1 MDTQKRILR
10 CIVILNW
17 VLFVVATFVGFL
29 WLPKLF
35 AMGILAGGLIV
46 TVNFHLLWRTL
57 KKAFIP
63 ERLVSHHV
71 VIAKYYMRFFVSAII
86 LFILISQHWVDP
98 LGLFVGLSIVVTS
111 IFLAT
116 LCEFKKLIFK
126 EAI

>member
-1 MDTQKRILR
+1 MDTQKRILKFV
-10 CIVILNW
+10 VIANW
-17 VLFVVATFVGFL
+17 VIFVIVTIGGFTL
-29 WLPKLF
+29 MSHLF

-57 KKAFIP
+57 AKAFQP

-86 LFILISQHWVDP
+86 LMILISQHWVDP

-111 IFLAT
+111 IMLAT
-116 LCEFKKLIFK
+116 ICEFKKIIFK

>member
-1 MDTQKRILR
+1 MDTQKRILK
-10 CIVILNW
+10 CIVISNW
-17 VLFVVATFVGFL
+17 VLFVAATFVGFV

-57 KKAFIP
+57 KKAFVP

-71 VIAKYYMRFFVSAII
+71 VIAKYYMRFIVSGII

-111 IFLAT
+111 ILLAT
-116 LCEFKKLIFK
+116 LCEFKKLLFK

>member
-1 MDTQKRILR
+1 VDTQKRILK
-10 CIVILNW
+10 CIVISNW
-17 VLFVVATFVGFL
+17 VLFVAATFVGFV

-57 KKAFIP
+57 KKAFVP

-71 VIAKYYMRFFVSAII
+71 VIAKYYMRFIVSGII

-111 IFLAT
+111 ILLAT
-116 LCEFKKLIFK
+116 LCEFKKLLFK

>member
-1 MDTQKRILR
+1 METQRRILK
-10 CIVILNW
+10 
-17 VLFVVATFVGFL
+17 FVVITN
-29 WLPKLF
+29 WILF
-35 AMGILAGGLIV
+35 AAVTIGGFVWLSQLFALGILAGGLIV

-57 KKAFIP
+57 KKAFKP

-71 VIAKYYMRFFVSAII
+71 VIAKYYMRFFISAFI
-86 LFILISQHWVDP
+86 LFVLISQHWVDP

>member
-1 MDTQKRILR
+1 VETQRRILKFV
-10 CIVILNW
+10 VITNW
-17 VLFVVATFVGFL
+17 VLFISVTICGFI
-29 WLPKLF
+29 WLSKLF
-35 AMGILAGGLIV
+35 ALGILAGGLIV

-57 KKAFIP
+57 KKAFRP
-63 ERLVSHHV
+63 ERLVSHQV
-71 VIAKYYMRFFVSAII
+71 VIAKYYMRFFVSAFI
-86 LFILISQHWVDP
+86 LFVLISQHWVDP

>member
-1 MDTQKRILR
+1 VDTQKRILR

>member
-1 MDTQKRILR
+1 VDTQKRILK
-10 CIVILNW
+10 CIVISNW
-17 VLFVVATFVGFL
+17 ILFVVASFVGFV

-35 AMGILAGGLIV
+35 AWGIMAGGLIV
-46 TVNFHLLWRTL
+46 TINFHLLWRTL

-71 VIAKYYMRFFVSAII
+71 IIAKYYMRFIISAFI
-86 LFILISQHWVDP
+86 LSILISQHWVDP

-111 IFLAT
+111 IMLAT
-116 LCEFKKLIFK
+116 LCEFKKIIFK